1 MSVRPVPAAM
11 RVGIMLSLS
20 AILFGFLLGGAFG
33 AFEPALKGRLAA
45 SADAVLATA
54 YNGDVAAKDAVVA
67 KSWEYLKRAH
77 LHGGGIGGAS
87 LAAIAILLLTTRLGR
102 MAQYSAAAFGAGA
115 LIYAVFWLVA
125 GFSAPGMGSTG
136 AAKEAFK
143 WIAVPGAGLAILG
156 ALGTM
161 ISVWRDRSA

>member
-1 MSVRPVPAAM
+1 
-11 RVGIMLSLS
+11 
-20 AILFGFLLGGAFG
+20 
-33 AFEPALKGRLAA
+33 
-45 SADAVLATA
+45 
-54 YNGDVAAKDAVVA
+54 VA

-87 LAAIAILLLTTRLGR
+87 LAAIAILLLTTKLGR

-115 LIYAVFWLVA
+115 LIYAVFWLAA

-136 AAKEAFK
+136 AAKEAFE

-156 ALGTM
+156 AVGTM